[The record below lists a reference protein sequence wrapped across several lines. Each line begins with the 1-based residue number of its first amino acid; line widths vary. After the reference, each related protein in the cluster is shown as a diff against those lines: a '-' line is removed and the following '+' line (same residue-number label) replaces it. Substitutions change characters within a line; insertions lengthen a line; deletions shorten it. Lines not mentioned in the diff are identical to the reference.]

1 MRVRT
6 RYVEIMFLHLVGS
19 AGHVVRYCASR
30 AQNVDALF
38 FMLVWDREGFD
49 KKHIGTR
56 CAEFVFLHS
65 LGSTCH
71 VQHSDASGV

>member
-19 AGHVVRYCASR
+19 AGHVVRYYASR

-56 CAEFVFLHS
+56 YAEFVFLHS

-71 VQHSDASGV
+71 VQHSGASGV